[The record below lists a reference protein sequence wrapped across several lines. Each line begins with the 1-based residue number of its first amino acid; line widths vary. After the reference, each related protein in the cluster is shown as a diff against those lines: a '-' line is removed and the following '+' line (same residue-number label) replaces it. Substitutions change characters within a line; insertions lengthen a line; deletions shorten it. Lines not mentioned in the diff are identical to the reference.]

1 MRIAGS
7 TTTRSRA
14 CLSLAALLVSG
25 CARLYVSP
33 LSPPPYR
40 AEVRAPYDAA
50 WGALV
55 QALAKGNIPLRA
67 IARDSGV
74 IASDEFVT
82 PIGLFADCGSLGDD
96 RIEGEAVVSFTI
108 FAEDH
113 GSETRLLINS
123 KMRTQAAR
131 RGSSG
136 TLKPTPVY
144 QCASTGRFE
153 ANLYDA
159 VQESTKK

>member
-1 MRIAGS
+1 MV
-7 TTTRSRA
+7 
-14 CLSLAALLVSG
+14 LSG
-25 CARLYVSP
+25 CGGLYVAP

-40 AEVRAPYDAA
+40 AEVHAPYDAA
-50 WGALV
+50 WTALV

-82 PIGLFADCGSLGDD
+82 PIGLFADCGRISDD
-96 RIEGEAVVSFTI
+96 RIEGEAMVSFTI

-113 GSETRLLINS
+113 GPETRLLINS
-123 KMRTQAAR
+123 KMRTHAAR

-136 TLKPTPVY
+136 DLKPTPVR

-153 ANLYDA
+153 ANLLEA
-159 VQESTKK
+159 VHDLTGK

>member
-1 MRIAGS
+1 MALTI
-7 TTTRSRA
+7 TRNKA
-14 CLSLAALLVSG
+14 LVGVAVLLASG
-25 CARLYVSP
+25 CARPHVSP

-40 AEVRAPYDAA
+40 AEVRAPYDLA
-50 WGALV
+50 WMALV
-55 QALAKGNIPLRA
+55 HALAKGNIPLRA

-74 IASDEFVT
+74 IASDEFLT
-82 PIGLFADCGSLGDD
+82 PIGVFADCGRIGDD

-108 FAEDH
+108 FAEDN
-113 GSETRLLINS
+113 GPETRLMINS

-136 TLKPTPVY
+136 KLNATPVY

-153 ANLYDA
+153 ANLFDA

>member
-1 MRIAGS
+1 MGS
-7 TTTRSRA
+7 TTTPGKA
-14 CLSLAALLVSG
+14 LLGLTVLLVSG

-40 AEVRAPYDAA
+40 AEVRASYDTA
-50 WGALV
+50 WTALV
-55 QALAKGNIPLRA
+55 HALAKSNIPLRA

-82 PIGLFADCGSLGDD
+82 PVGLFADCGRIGDD

-108 FAEDH
+108 FAEDN
-113 GSETRLLINS
+113 GPETRLMINS

-136 TLKPTPVY
+136 KLKPTPVY

-153 ANLYDA
+153 ANLFDA
-159 VQESTKK
+159 IQESTKR

>member
-1 MRIAGS
+1 MGS
-7 TTTRSRA
+7 TTTPGKA
-14 CLSLAALLVSG
+14 LLGLTVLLVSG

-50 WGALV
+50 WTALV
-55 QALAKGNIPLRA
+55 HALAKSNIPLRA

-82 PIGLFADCGSLGDD
+82 PVGLFADCVRIGDD

-108 FAEDH
+108 FAEDN
-113 GSETRLLINS
+113 GPETRLMINS

-136 TLKPTPVY
+136 KLKPTPVY

-153 ANLYDA
+153 ANLFDA

>member
-1 MRIAGS
+1 MAS
-7 TTTRSRA
+7 TTIRNNA
-14 CLSLAALLVSG
+14 CLGLAALWLSG
-25 CARLYVSP
+25 CGGLYISP

-40 AEVRAPYDAA
+40 AEVRLPYDAA
-50 WGALV
+50 WTALV

-82 PIGLFADCGSLGDD
+82 PIGALADCGRLGDD

-108 FAEDH
+108 FADDN
-113 GSETRLLINS
+113 GPETRLLINS
-123 KMRTQAAR
+123 KMRTQAWR

-136 TLKPTPVY
+136 GLKPMPVY
-144 QCASTGRFE
+144 PCVSTGRFE
-153 ANLYDA
+153 ANLFDSLE
-159 VQESTKK
+159 ESRKR

>member
-1 MRIAGS
+1 MGS

-14 CLSLAALLVSG
+14 CVGFVTLLMSG
-25 CARLYVSP
+25 CAGLHVSP

-40 AEVRAPYDAA
+40 AEVRAPYDVA
-50 WGALV
+50 WTALV
-55 QALAKGNIPLRA
+55 HALAKGNIPLRA

-82 PIGLFADCGSLGDD
+82 PIGLLADCGRIGDD

-108 FAEDH
+108 FAEDS
-113 GSETRLLINS
+113 GPETRLLINS

-136 TLKPTPVY
+136 KLRPMPVY

-153 ANLYDA
+153 ANLFEV
-159 VQESTKK
+159 VQESTKQ

>member
-1 MRIAGS
+1 MGS

-14 CLSLAALLVSG
+14 CLGLAVLVLWG
-25 CARLYVSP
+25 CGRLYVSP

-40 AEVRAPYDAA
+40 AEVGAPYDAA
-50 WGALV
+50 WTALV
-55 QALAKGNIPLRA
+55 HALAKGNIPLRA

-74 IASDEFVT
+74 IASDEFLT
-82 PIGLFADCGSLGDD
+82 PIGVLADCGRIGDD

-108 FAEDH
+108 FVEDN
-113 GSETRLLINS
+113 GPGTRLLINS

-136 TLKPTPVY
+136 SLSPTPVY

-153 ANLYDA
+153 ANLFEA
-159 VQESTKK
+159 LQESTKR

>member
-1 MRIAGS
+1 MGS
-7 TTTRSRA
+7 TTTPGKA
-14 CLSLAALLVSG
+14 LLGLTVLLVSG

-40 AEVRAPYDAA
+40 AEVRASYDTA
-50 WGALV
+50 WTALV
-55 QALAKGNIPLRA
+55 HALAKSNIPLRA

-82 PIGLFADCGSLGDD
+82 PVGLFADCGRIGDD

-108 FAEDH
+108 FAEDN
-113 GSETRLLINS
+113 GPETRLMINS

-136 TLKPTPVY
+136 KLKPTPVY

-153 ANLYDA
+153 ANLFDA

>member
-1 MRIAGS
+1 MAS
-7 TTTRSRA
+7 TITRSSA
-14 CLSLAALLVSG
+14 GLGVVALLLVG
-25 CARLYVSP
+25 CGGLYVSP

-50 WGALV
+50 WTALV
-55 QALAKGNIPLRA
+55 QTLAKGNIPLRA

-82 PIGLFADCGSLGDD
+82 PIGALADCGRIGDD
-96 RIEGEAVVSFTI
+96 RIEGDAVVSFTV

-113 GSETRLLINS
+113 GPETRLLINS
-123 KMRTQAAR
+123 KMRTQTWR

-136 TLKPTPVY
+136 GLKPAPVY
-144 QCASTGRFE
+144 PCVSTGRFE
-153 ANLYDA
+153 ANLFDA
-159 VQESTKK
+159 VQESTKR

>member
-1 MRIAGS
+1 VGS
-7 TTTRSRA
+7 TTTRSSA
-14 CLSLAALLVSG
+14 CLCIAALLVCG
-25 CARLYVSP
+25 CGGLYVSP

-40 AEVRAPYDAA
+40 ADVRAPYDAA
-50 WGALV
+50 WTALV
-55 QALAKGNIPLRA
+55 HALAKGNIPLRA

-82 PIGLFADCGSLGDD
+82 PIGVLADCGRIGED
-96 RIEGEAVVSFTI
+96 RIEGEAAVSFTI
-108 FAEDH
+108 FAEDN
-113 GSETRLLINS
+113 GPETRLLINS

-136 TLKPTPVY
+136 SLKPTPVY

-153 ANLYDA
+153 ANLFEA

>member
-1 MRIAGS
+1 MGS
-7 TTTRSRA
+7 TTTASRA
-14 CLSLAALLVSG
+14 LAGVAVLLVSG
-25 CARLYVSP
+25 CGRLYVSP

-50 WGALV
+50 WTALV
-55 QALAKGNIPLRA
+55 HALAKLNIPLRA

-82 PIGLFADCGSLGDD
+82 PVGIFADCGRIGDE
-96 RIEGEAVVSFTI
+96 RIEGEAIVSFTI
-108 FAEDH
+108 FAEDN
-113 GSETRLLINS
+113 GPETRIMINS

-136 TLKPTPVY
+136 KLKPTPVY
-144 QCASTGRFE
+144 QCVSTGRFE
-153 ANLYDA
+153 ANLFDSI
-159 VQESTKK
+159 QESARK